1 MENFIETLN
10 SLLFEEQED
19 IHNRYINEFKRLLKE
34 SRQDDVYA
42 QFQLGM
48 AYYYGHGVEKNDKR
62 AIEWWLK
69 VSEKGFK
76 DADYCIGCINFD
88 QGEYRTAVDYFFRVI
103 ENPCINEGAYLLGVI
118 YEEGLGVDK
127 DKEKAIKFYKKGARG
142 RNTASFL
149 STEALKRIGVI
160 KMWSELGYDYHEIIE
175 NAQYRLNKVWDDLI
189 IPFYIHS
196 ERQDK
201 FYSNDHSLFI

>member
-1 MENFIETLN
+1 M
-10 SLLFEEQED
+10 
-19 IHNRYINEFKRLLKE
+19 EFKKVMEYKDFLYSIYNQELVDNAYESTKE
-34 SRQDDVYA
+34 MY
-42 QFQLGM
+42 
-48 AYYYGHGVEKNDKR
+48 EKSDL
-62 AIEWWLK
+62 ET
-69 VSEKGFK
+69 
-76 DADYCIGCINFD
+76 DINFYKVVT
-88 QGEYRTAVDYFFRVI
+88 EA
-103 ENPCINEGAYLLGVI
+103 
-118 YEEGLGVDK
+118 GVDK